1 MDEMEPDIDARV
13 AAVIAA
19 GMQAV
24 ALADG
29 DEHPRELE
37 MIASFRAELP
47 EGVDA
52 SDMVLTDPAHRHVYV
67 RSLVTV
73 ALADGRLSEVERH
86 TVVELAHAHGI
97 SLEEVQRAVAE
108 VSRDFLGSFRGVH
121 VFRDQALA
129 LAESLGI
136 GREEAEGLLE

>member
-29 DEHPRELE
+29 HEHPRELE
-37 MIASFRAELP
+37 LIASFRAELP
-47 EGVDA
+47 DEEVAD
-52 SDMVLTDPAHRHVYV
+52 DMVLTDPGQRHVFV

-73 ALADGRLSEVERH
+73 ALADGRLSEVELH
-86 TVVELAHAHGI
+86 TVHELAQAHGI
-97 SLEEVQRAVAE
+97 PMSEVQQAVAE
-108 VSRDFLGSFRGVH
+108 VSRDFLSSFRGVH

-136 GREEAEGLLE
+136 GREEAEALLD